1 MRHCQVRVTICDAE
15 GRLFGKGPCELLG
28 AIQQH
33 TSVRQACQA
42 LGLSYTKA
50 WRMIRRLEQG
60 FGQPLILR
68 HSGGKHG
75 GGAGLT
81 PFAQELLNKYQQL
94 EARVSGYAKE
104 EYRRVFGKGDA
115 ETGEPRETGDRTFS

>member
-1 MRHCQVRVTICDAE
+1 MNNHERFCQVRVTICDAE
-15 GRLFGKGPCELLG
+15 GRLFGKGPYELLC

-33 TSVRQACQA
+33 ASVRQACQA

-50 WRMIRRLEQG
+50 WRIIRRLEQG

-68 HSGGKHG
+68 YSGGKHG

-81 PFAQELLNKYQQL
+81 PFAQELLDRYQQL
-94 EARVSGYAKE
+94 EASVAGYAKE
-104 EYRRVFGKGDA
+104 EYRKVFGEGDA
-115 ETGEPRETGDRTFS
+115 ETGNRSFS